1 MKFSHSRVE
10 TFKIC
15 PFKYFLSYVQNLD
28 TFPSDDPQDALI
40 LGTCMHEC
48 IEKGLD
54 VGISMYKKSFN
65 CMGNLHYVEIE
76 KFKKLAPQVDN
87 FINRDMCE
95 FEYLLENDHFKGYI
109 DCVEHL
115 DDNHVKIYDFK
126 YSNNVENYKKS
137 DQLHL
142 YKKYY
147 EELNPSVKVVE
158 LAYIMIPKIQIRQKK
173 SENIVNF
180 YHRLDEELEKA
191 KVKKIIVEY
200 DENKTNEFL
209 IDCKVIENTSDF
221 SKRESSF
228 CRFCNF
234 YDYCQKGLSCDI
246 DGKLINK

>member
-40 LGTCMHEC
+40 IGTCMHEC

-65 CMGNLHYVEIE
+65 CMNNLHYIEIE

-115 DDNHVKIYDFK
+115 DDTHVKIYDFK
-126 YSNNVENYKKS
+126 YSNNIENYKNS

-191 KVKKIIVEY
+191 EVKKIIVEY
-200 DENKTNEFL
+200 DENKTDEFL
-209 IDCKVIENTSDF
+209 IDCQIIENTSDF

-234 YDYCQKGLSCDI
+234 YYYCQKGLTCDL

>member
-15 PFKYFLSYVQNLD
+15 PFKYWLSYVQNLD
-28 TFPSDDPQDALI
+28 TLPSDDPQNALI
-40 LGTCMHEC
+40 VGTCMHQC
-48 IEKGLD
+48 IEKG
-54 VGISMYKKSFN
+54 VEAGISMYKNSFN

-76 KFKKLAPQVDN
+76 KFKILAPQVDN
-87 FINRDMCE
+87 FINRDKCE
-95 FEYLLENDHFKGYI
+95 FEHLLENDQFIGYI
-109 DCVEHL
+109 DYIEYL
-115 DDNHVKIYDFK
+115 DNDHVKIYDFK

-147 EELNPSVKVVE
+147 EELNHEVEVVE

-173 SENIVNF
+173 TENTINF

-191 KVKKIIVEY
+191 EVKKIIVEY
-200 DENKTNEFL
+200 DENKTNDFL
-209 IDCKVIENTSDF
+209 LDCQVIENTTDF
-221 SKRESSF
+221 IKRESSF

-234 YDYCQKGLSCDI
+234 YDYCQKGLTCD
-246 DGKLINK
+246 LISKAK

>member
-1 MKFSHSRVE
+1 MTVYSHSRVE

-15 PFKYFLSYVQNLD
+15 PFKYWLSYVQNLD
-28 TFPSDDPQDALI
+28 TLPSDDPQNALI
-40 LGTCMHEC
+40 VGTCMHEC
-48 IEKGLD
+48 IENGVD
-54 VGISMYKKSFN
+54 AGISMYKNSFN

-87 FINRDMCE
+87 FINRELCE
-95 FEYLLENDHFKGYI
+95 FEYLLENDQFKGYV

-115 DDNHVKIYDFK
+115 DAKHVKIYDFK
-126 YSNNVENYKKS
+126 YSNNIENYKKS

-147 EELNPSVKVVE
+147 EELNVGVKVVE

-173 SENIVNF
+173 TENTINF
-180 YHRLDEELEKA
+180 YHRLDDELEKA
-191 KVKKIIVEY
+191 EVKKIIVEY
-200 DENKTNEFL
+200 DENKTNDFL
-209 IDCKVIENTSDF
+209 LDCQVIENTADF
-221 SKRESSF
+221 GKRESSF

-246 DGKLINK
+246 ISKTK

>member
-15 PFKYFLSYVQNLD
+15 PFKYWLSYVQNLD
-28 TFPSDDPQDALI
+28 TFPSDDPQNALI
-40 LGTCMHEC
+40 IGTCMHEC
-48 IEKGLD
+48 IEKG
-54 VGISMYKKSFN
+54 VNSGISMYKKSFN
-65 CMGNLHYVEIE
+65 CMGNLHYIEIE
-76 KFKKLAPQVDN
+76 KFKILAPQVDN

-115 DDNHVKIYDFK
+115 DDEHVKIYDFK
-126 YSNNVENYKKS
+126 YSNNVENYKVS

-147 EELNPSVKVVE
+147 EELNVGVKVVE

-173 SENIVNF
+173 TENTINF
-180 YHRLDEELEKA
+180 YHRLDDELEKA
-191 KVKKIIVEY
+191 EVKKIIVDY
-200 DENKTNEFL
+200 DENKTNDFL
-209 IDCKVIENTSDF
+209 LDCEVIEHTTDF
-221 SKRESSF
+221 IKRESSF

-246 DGKLINK
+246 ISKN

>member
-1 MKFSHSRVE
+1 MTVYSHSRVE

-15 PFKYFLSYVQNLD
+15 PYKYWLSYVQNLD
-28 TFPSDDPQDALI
+28 TFPSDDPQNALTV
-40 LGTCMHEC
+40 GTCMHEC

-54 VGISMYKKSFN
+54 AGISMYKNSFN

-87 FINRDMCE
+87 FINREVCE
-95 FEYLLENDHFKGYI
+95 FEYLLENDHFKGYV

-115 DDNHVKIYDFK
+115 DDKHVKIFDFK

-147 EELNPSVKVVE
+147 EELNVDVKVVE

-173 SENIVNF
+173 SENTINF
-180 YHRLDEELEKA
+180 YHRLNDELEKA
-191 KVKKIIVEY
+191 EVKKIIIEY
-200 DENKTNEFL
+200 DENKTNDFLLDCEF
-209 IDCKVIENTSDF
+209 IKNTTDF
-221 SKRESSF
+221 IKRESSF

-234 YDYCQKGLSCDI
+234 YDYCQKGLTCDI
-246 DGKLINK
+246 IEKNN

>member
-1 MKFSHSRVE
+1 MMKFSHSRVE

-15 PFKYFLSYVQNLD
+15 PFKYFLSYVQNLT

-40 LGTCMHEC
+40 IGTCMHEC
-48 IEKGLD
+48 IEKGLEA
-54 VGISMYKKSFN
+54 GISMYKKSFN

-95 FEYLLENDHFKGYI
+95 FEYLLKNDQFKGYI
-109 DCVEHL
+109 DCIEHL
-115 DDNHVKIYDFK
+115 DDKHVKIYDFK
-126 YSNNVENYKKS
+126 YSNNVENYKNS

-147 EELNPSVKVVE
+147 EELNADIKVVE

-173 SENIVNF
+173 TENTINF

-191 KVKKIIVEY
+191 EVKKIIVEY
-200 DENKTNEFL
+200 DENKTNDFL
-209 IDCKVIENTSDF
+209 LDCEVIKNTTDF
-221 SKRESSF
+221 IKRESSF

-246 DGKLINK
+246 ISKN

>member
-15 PFKYFLSYVQNLD
+15 PYKYWLSYVQNLD
-28 TFPSDDPQDALI
+28 TSPSDDPQNALI
-40 LGTCMHEC
+40 VGTCMHEC
-48 IEKGLD
+48 IEKGLNS
-54 VGISMYKKSFN
+54 GISMYKNSFN

-87 FINRDMCE
+87 FINREKCE
-95 FEYLLENDHFKGYI
+95 FEYLLENDQFKGYI

-115 DDNHVKIYDFK
+115 DDKHVKIYDFK
-126 YSNNVENYKKS
+126 YSNNVENYRVS

-147 EELNPSVKVVE
+147 EELNVGVKVEE

-173 SENIVNF
+173 TENTINF

-191 KVKKIIVEY
+191 EVKKIIVEY
-200 DENKTNEFL
+200 DENKTNDFL
-209 IDCKVIENTSDF
+209 LDCEVIENTTDF
-221 SKRESSF
+221 IKRESSF

-234 YDYCQKGLSCDI
+234 YDYCQKGLTCD
-246 DGKLINK
+246 LISKTK

>member
-40 LGTCMHEC
+40 IGTCMHEC

-54 VGISMYKKSFN
+54 AGISMYKKSFN

-115 DDNHVKIYDFK
+115 DDTHVKIYDFK

-147 EELNPSVKVVE
+147 EELNQGIKVVE

-173 SENIVNF
+173 TENTINF

-191 KVKKIIVEY
+191 EVKKIIVEY
-200 DENKTNEFL
+200 DENKTNNFL
-209 IDCKVIENTSDF
+209 LDCKVIENTTDF
-221 SKRESSF
+221 IKRESSF

-246 DGKLINK
+246 IEKN

>member
-1 MKFSHSRVE
+1 MKFSHSKVE

-15 PFKYFLSYVQNLD
+15 PFKYWLSYVQNLD
-28 TFPSDDPQDALI
+28 TFPSDDPQNALI
-40 LGTCMHEC
+40 VGTCMHEC

-54 VGISMYKKSFN
+54 AGISMYKKSFN

-95 FEYLLENDHFKGYI
+95 FEHLLENDHFKGYV

-147 EELNPSVKVVE
+147 EELNPNVKVVE

-173 SENIVNF
+173 TENTINF

-191 KVKKIIVEY
+191 EVKKIIVEY

-209 IDCKVIENTSDF
+209 IDCKVIENTNAF
-221 SKRESSF
+221 IKRASSF

-246 DGKLINK
+246 ISKTK

>member
-65 CMGNLHYVEIE
+65 CMGNLHYIEIE

-87 FINRDMCE
+87 FINRDKCE
-95 FEYLLENDHFKGYI
+95 FEYLLENDQFKGYI

-115 DDNHVKIYDFK
+115 DDTHVKIYDFK

-209 IDCKVIENTSDF
+209 IDCKVIENTTDF
-221 SKRESSF
+221 IKRESSF

-234 YDYCQKGLSCDI
+234 YYYCQKGLSCDI
-246 DGKLINK
+246 ISKN